1 MANEVTTTILNDSN
15 FAAWVDSQIL
25 DEARPYNV
33 MRPFFRYAGPEKSK
47 AYNFPVQTKPAISA
61 SYTEGTG
68 LSNAVFADTAPS
80 ATAGVFGQM
89 ATVTDEA
96 QETTVYDAVAQ
107 LTGVIGRSTAEKFE
121 TDATA
126 LTAAFSNTSN
136 TAGVPLTWVTMLA
149 AVNGLEG
156 RDQAGT
162 PVFVLKTSQV
172 GQVRQ
177 DVGAS
182 GAALFGN
189 PAMPV
194 MGIEAATLAGYAGFA
209 CSGAPVYQSS
219 LVTSTGGGVFLAGIA
234 EGLYEIRA
242 PRSETIRVPS
252 LPGLQI
258 VNTTRYGMIEIRDAA
273 GQTVLI

>member
-1 MANEVTTTILNDSN
+1 MANEVTTTILADST
-15 FAAWVDSQIL
+15 FAAWVTSVIL

-33 MRPFFRYAGPEKSK
+33 MRPFFRYAGPEKSN
-47 AYNFPVQTKPAISA
+47 AYQFPIQDKPTVAA
-61 SYTEGTG
+61 AYTEGTG
-68 LSNAVFADTAPS
+68 LSNAAFTDSKAT
-80 ATAGVFGQM
+80 ATAGPVGQQ

-96 QETTVYDAVAQ
+96 QETTVYDAVGQIA
-107 LTGVIGRSTAEKFE
+107 GVLGRSVAEKWE

-126 LTAAFSNTSN
+126 LTAAFSNTTN

-149 AVNGLEG
+149 AKNGLEL
-156 RDQAGT
+156 RDMRGT
-162 PVFVLKTSQV
+162 AVYVLDPSQV

-194 MGIEAATLAGYAGFA
+194 MGIEAATLDGYAGFSV
-209 CSGAPVYQSS
+209 SGSPVYQST
-219 LVTSTGGGVFLAGIA
+219 LVTATGGGIFIAGEA
-234 EGLYEIRA
+234 LGLYEIR
-242 PRSETIRVPS
+242 PSRVETIRVPG

-258 VNTTRYGMIEIRDAA
+258 DVTTRYGMIEIRDAS
-273 GQTVLI
+273 GQTILT